1 LVHRRQ
7 PGAIRWKKNNRSAL
21 RLMRISAAAE
31 AAGDKHPVTP
41 GGVVPMRELLG
52 EMLLRLDHP
61 GPAFA
66 EFERSLAR
74 EPDRF
79 RSIYGAALAAE
90 AANSGLVMVRLHF
103 GSVQ

>member
-7 PGAIRWKKNNRSAL
+7 LGAIRWKKNNRSAL

-52 EMLLRLDHP
+52 ELLLRLDHP

-66 EFERSLAR
+66 EFERSLASLTGSAASMAQ
-74 EPDRF
+74 
-79 RSIYGAALAAE
+79 RSQPKLRTRAW
-90 AANSGLVMVRLHF
+90 
-103 GSVQ
+103 

>member
-1 LVHRRQ
+1 
-7 PGAIRWKKNNRSAL
+7 
-21 RLMRISAAAE
+21 MRISAAAE